1 MKSKKKWLLIASV
14 LMLVF
19 AVMWLFPIYIVV
31 VNSFKNRAEMF
42 TSVLALP
49 QNPSFEFYQEAM
61 RRMEFLTA
69 FKNSLIITVL
79 SCTLIPFFSSMAAWM
94 MTRSNGPFSKFMYG
108 LLVATMLI
116 PFQTV
121 MMPLMQEITW
131 ITKVTGIPIRN
142 TIGGLVFLYIGFGA
156 PMAVFLY
163 SGFVKSIPLALEE
176 AALIDGSSQGGIFF
190 RIVFPLLKPTTMTVM
205 ILNVIWIWNDYML
218 PALTLLSP
226 RLRTIPLSTFSFFG
240 NFKVE
245 WNLAM
250 AGLTLTIIPVIVF
263 YLIAQ
268 KYIVQG
274 VAAGAVKG

>member
-1 MKSKKKWLLIASV
+1 MKYKQVLRITANV
-14 LMLVF
+14 LMVVF

-31 VNSFKNRAEMF
+31 VNSFKNRAEMYN
-42 TSVLALP
+42 SVLALP
-49 QNPSFEFYQEAM
+49 SEPTFAYYADAM
-61 RRMEFLTA
+61 RRMDFLVA
-69 FKNSLIITVL
+69 FKNSLIITL
-79 SCTLIPFFSSMAAWM
+79 ASCILIPFLASMCAWM

-108 LLVATMLI
+108 LFVATMLI

-131 ITKVTGIPIRN
+131 IRQVTGIPIRN
-142 TIGGLVFLYIGFGA
+142 TLGGLVFLYIGFGA

-163 SGFVKSIPLALEE
+163 SGFVKSIPMALEE

-190 RIVFPLLKPTTMTVM
+190 RIVLPLLKPTTMTVI
-205 ILNVIWIWNDYML
+205 ILDVIWIWNDYML

-226 RLRTIPLSTFSFFG
+226 ANRTIPLSTFSFFG

-250 AGLTLTIIPVIVF
+250 AGLTLTIIPVIIL
-263 YLIAQ
+263 YLAAQ